1 MPRFSLSVVS
11 GFVFF
16 RIYSV
21 FLSHLFCRFVSVC
34 SCLASDC
41 NVSLLQC
48 FSVVFASCLFVFASF
63 AWLHFLSCSVFAPE
77 PL

>member
-1 MPRFSLSVVS
+1 MPRFSLSVVL

-21 FLSHLFCRFVSVC
+21 FLSHFFCRFVIVC

-63 AWLHFLSCSVFAPE
+63 AWLHFLSVQRVCP
-77 PL
+77 